1 MTLLEILKNDLK
13 GAMKE
18 KNEAAK
24 DALRVAIGELGR
36 SDKKEHTD
44 DDVVRVLKK
53 LIKSERELLDK
64 KGETDSEFIRII
76 ESYLP
81 KMASD
86 EEIGAWIAENVDFSK
101 YKNKMQAMGEIMKH
115 FGPGADG
122 NTVKK
127 ILAGF

>member
-1 MTLLEILKNDLK
+1 MTLQEILKNDLK

-18 KNEAAK
+18 KRETVKNT
-24 DALRVAIGELGR
+24 LRVVLGELGR
-36 SDKKEHTD
+36 SEKKDHTD
-44 DDVVRVLKK
+44 DEVVRVMKK
-53 LIKSERELLDK
+53 LIKSETEVLEK

-81 KMASD
+81 KMATDD
-86 EEIGAWIAENVDFSK
+86 EIKAWIGENVDFSK
-101 YKNKMQAMGEIMKH
+101 YKNKMQAIGEIMKH
-115 FGPGADG
+115 FGPEADG